1 MHLGSLN
8 DSATVEFLHRLIHN
22 YESLGMLFSFLVP
35 FLDSF
40 LGFLPL
46 WVIVGVNVSVFG
58 FWPGFLIS
66 YVGSLLGT
74 ASVFLLL
81 RKLGRNKVTNFLYL
95 SNKKHPVLEWIDN
108 SGFGPV
114 FILFCF
120 PFTPSFITNI
130 FAAVSKIRIIPYLS
144 GISLGKLVMI
154 LIVSIIGHDIKSLIE
169 QPVKTIYVLIAITVL
184 WYVGKLVENRISTV
198 AKTNENELNKRVS

>member
-1 MHLGSLN
+1 MYLGSLN
-8 DSATVEFLHRLIHN
+8 DWATVEFLHRIIHS
-22 YESLGMLFSFLVP
+22 YESLGMLFGFFIP

-66 YVGSLLGT
+66 YVGSVLGT

-81 RKLGRNKVTNFLYL
+81 RKLGGNKVTNFLYR
-95 SNKKHPVLEWIDN
+95 SNKKHPVLDWIDH

-120 PFTPSFITNI
+120 PFTPSFFTNI
-130 FAAVSKIRIIPYLS
+130 FAAVSKIRPIPYLC
-144 GISLGKLVMI
+144 GISLGKLIMI
-154 LIVSIIGHDIKSLIE
+154 LIVSIIGHDIGSLLNHPI
-169 QPVKTIYVLIAITVL
+169 KTIYVLLAITAL
-184 WYVGKLVENRISTV
+184 WYVGKLVEKRISGMVT
-198 AKTNENELNKRVS
+198 TNEQALNKKVS